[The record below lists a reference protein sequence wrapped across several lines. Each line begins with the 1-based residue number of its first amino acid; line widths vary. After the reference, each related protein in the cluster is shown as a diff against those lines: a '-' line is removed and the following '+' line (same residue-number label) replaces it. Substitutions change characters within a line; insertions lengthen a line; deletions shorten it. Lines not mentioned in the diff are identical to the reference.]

1 MTNDSTSV
9 GSRRKVWGSL
19 AVLLLLAVGL
29 LALALSSRDDPE
41 EPAAEPGT
49 FRFRVRDDQGRPI
62 THAEVFVLAGDDM
75 PEGGSGQWS
84 DADAT
89 LTLPD
94 AVRGSAIAV
103 QARGY
108 RSDVARSV
116 SGDTDFVLK
125 HGFVVRLEIR
135 GMEEKD
141 LGDDVLVFQVS
152 PRPTGDLTQDQ
163 LDKIVDL
170 VVLLEP
176 PKEGQIVLGSGTLGF
191 AVRASDAKEGL
202 LIPLAA
208 RYGVRWGLFD
218 PKTRAWFSLPEEVHA
233 VIDVTDDARTQLFPI
248 PVTAEGLSK
257 TRKGLRDRIEAVEGR

>member
-9 GSRRKVWGSL
+9 VSRRKVWGAL
-19 AVLLLLAVGL
+19 AVLLVLAVGL

-41 EPAAEPGT
+41 ESGEPGT
-49 FRFRVRDDQGRPI
+49 FRFRVTDEQDRPI
-62 THAEVFVLAGDDM
+62 SHAEVFVLAGEDM
-75 PEGGSGQWS
+75 PEGGSGEWS
-84 DADAT
+84 DKDAT

-94 AVRGSAIAV
+94 SVRGSAIAV

-116 SGDTDFVLK
+116 SGDTHFVLQ

-135 GMEEKD
+135 GLEEGA

-170 VVLLEP
+170 IAPLVP
-176 PKEGQIVLGSGTLGF
+176 PKDGQIALGGGTLGF
-191 AVRASDAKEGL
+191 AVRAADAKEGL

-218 PKTRAWFSLPEEVHA
+218 ARTRVWFSLPEEVHA
-233 VIDVTDDARTQLFPI
+233 VIDVMDDARTQVFAI
-248 PVTAEGLSK
+248 PVTAQTLSQ
-257 TRKGLRDRIEAVEGR
+257 TRKGLLDRIEAVESR